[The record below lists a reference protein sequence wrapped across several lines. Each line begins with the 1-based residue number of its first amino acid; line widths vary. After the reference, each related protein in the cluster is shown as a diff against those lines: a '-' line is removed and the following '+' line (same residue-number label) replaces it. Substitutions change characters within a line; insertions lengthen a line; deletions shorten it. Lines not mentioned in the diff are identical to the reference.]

1 MTQCVHSYTGHRCTA
16 LWCEVGLTL
25 ATDRFDKLMLYVSF
39 ITTPMT
45 DLICIVGTDHTVILT
60 HGGEIYTWG
69 TGGQGQLGR
78 VAARINE
85 RHMQVYPHFLSGHD
99 CCQQC
104 TTDDPYSKLCV
115 QCAPQN

>member
-1 MTQCVHSYTGHRCTA
+1 
-16 LWCEVGLTL
+16 
-25 ATDRFDKLMLYVSF
+25 MLYVSF
-39 ITTPMT
+39 IKTR
-45 DLICIVGTDHTVILT
+45 LIDSICTVGTDHTVILT

-85 RHMQVYPHFLSGHD
+85 RHMQVDHHLLSRHS

-104 TTDDPYSKLCV
+104 TAEDLPYSKFCV
-115 QCAPQN
+115 QCAPQT